1 MANQLSEIRDK
12 FVTWAQAAWATKS
25 PNVLA
30 YFPQAILVGQLPL
43 AIISLRG
50 ATYDSTEYGI
60 GTLVEGRN
68 MAIILHVAKLTMSQV
83 GQAEREL
90 EEYIELFIQYFGE
103 RQYMTL
109 DDGTQVEVTITGDQ
123 GPQQLV
129 YGDTA
134 NDRFIGTTFEF
145 SFDRVYDIDPVV

>member
-1 MANQLSEIRDK
+1 
-12 FVTWAQAAWATKS
+12 
-25 PNVLA
+25 
-30 YFPQAILVGQLPL
+30 
-43 AIISLRG
+43 
-50 ATYDSTEYGI
+50 
-60 GTLVEGRN
+60 

-103 RQYMTL
+103 RQYLTL